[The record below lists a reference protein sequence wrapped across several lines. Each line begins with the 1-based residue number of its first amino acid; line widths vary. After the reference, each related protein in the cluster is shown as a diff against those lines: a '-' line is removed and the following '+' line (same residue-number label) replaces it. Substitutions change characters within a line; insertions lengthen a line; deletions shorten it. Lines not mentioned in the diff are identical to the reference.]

1 MNAASR
7 NNVKPGN
14 QVKSQKHLCKYTHQQ
29 LSEIFKKI
37 GSKTQ
42 TQEVNIFF
50 LILFLIFKKKK
61 LPFYRIFQL
70 IKAHTIQLIINKVK
84 LSD

>member
-7 NNVKPGN
+7 NNLKPGN

-42 TQEVNIFF
+42 TQEV
-50 LILFLIFKKKK
+50 ILFYQNFCFLSISTFIYISKKKK
-61 LPFYRIFQL
+61 LMLFLGFDTVI
-70 IKAHTIQLIINKVK
+70 
-84 LSD
+84 

>member
-42 TQEVNIFF
+42 TQEVK
-50 LILFLIFKKKK
+50 LFLFFSQSLFLYSQK
-61 LPFYRIFQL
+61 
-70 IKAHTIQLIINKVK
+70 
-84 LSD
+84 